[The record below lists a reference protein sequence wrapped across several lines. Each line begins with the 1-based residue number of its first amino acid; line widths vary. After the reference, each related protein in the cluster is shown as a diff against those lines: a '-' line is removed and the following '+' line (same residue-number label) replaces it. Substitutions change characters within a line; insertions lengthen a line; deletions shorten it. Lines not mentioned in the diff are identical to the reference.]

1 MNLIA
6 ILAALGLEQWRSFGW
21 RGSVV
26 HAFRRYARAL
36 ERRFNAGTARQG
48 AVAAVLALGPP
59 VVLALAVYWV
69 LDELSALLSLVWN
82 AAILYLLVGFRH
94 FSHAFSSIGE
104 ALKAGDAIT
113 ARRRLAA
120 WRGTDASAATAEEI
134 PKLAIEQGFKD
145 SYRYVFGTLF
155 WFMLLPGPGG
165 AVLYRLTTLLAE
177 QWRGEEVTPMGAQL
191 ARFGSPV
198 QRLLHWL
205 DWIPVR
211 ATAMTF
217 AVVGDFEDAIY
228 CWRTQARQWPS
239 LHEGILL
246 SSGAGGL
253 GCTIGGPLSG
263 PTGEPEFRPE
273 LGMGDMAD
281 ADIMPSATGLVWRA
295 LLVWLILLLLITLA
309 YWAP

>member
-1 MNLIA
+1 MNLLA
-6 ILAALGLEQWRSFGW
+6 ILAALGLEQWRSFDW
-21 RGSVV
+21 RGSFV
-26 HAFRRYARAL
+26 HTFRRYARAL
-36 ERRFNAGTARQG
+36 ERRLNAGTAQQG
-48 AVAAVLALGPP
+48 AVAVALALAPP

-69 LDELSALLSLVWN
+69 LDEISALLSLVWN

-134 PKLAIEQGFKD
+134 PKLAIEQGLKD

-191 ARFGSPV
+191 ARFGHPV

-228 CWRTQARQWPS
+228 CWRTQARQDLWIFPS
-239 LHEGILL
+239 SRNGSAAVAVAARRHPALERCRRARLHH
-246 SSGAGGL
+246 
-253 GCTIGGPLSG
+253 
-263 PTGEPEFRPE
+263 R
-273 LGMGDMAD
+273 
-281 ADIMPSATGLVWRA
+281 RA
-295 LLVWLILLLLITLA
+295 A
-309 YWAP
+309 